1 VLMAYVIDGRAGL
14 LGVKEGDFMVGKLK
28 LGPGILRLEA
38 GRRRVAGSG
47 KIRLRRGQARWR
59 GRKRGPIGG
68 ARMVMT

>member
-1 VLMAYVIDGRAGL
+1 
-14 LGVKEGDFMVGKLK
+14 MVGKLK